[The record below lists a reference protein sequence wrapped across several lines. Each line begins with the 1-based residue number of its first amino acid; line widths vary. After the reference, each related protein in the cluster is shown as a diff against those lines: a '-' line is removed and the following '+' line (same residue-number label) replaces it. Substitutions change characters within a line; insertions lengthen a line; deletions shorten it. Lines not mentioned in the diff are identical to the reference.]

1 MAVDP
6 GSTDGLAQA
15 EGVVEQRVAGS
26 PLDESIRRIDNRDGQ
41 IAITTPATSPA
52 RTEASS

>member
-15 EGVVEQRVAGS
+15 EGVVGQRVAGS